1 MMQAQVTQSIS
12 STNIRQTLK
21 VAMWLEW
28 QTRGN
33 WTNPWLFT
41 LYMFSRPLSAALI
54 LVFMY
59 RIVIASGGTPDPRLL
74 TFLITGS
81 GLWGVVEQVLA
92 GIPQAV
98 LADREEYAMLKY
110 VYIAPQQFIVF
121 LLGRAI
127 PRMVLGLFSFII
139 TIGFGMAFLGIQIDL
154 IHVNYP
160 LLLLT
165 FILGLGSIALLGI
178 AFAGLCLVFKRGAW
192 QMPQAVAGA
201 LYLVT
206 GAIFPIAIL
215 PGWLQLIS
223 LGVPLTYWL
232 ELIRISLMGDQMM
245 QGFPVQNIAAMFGLF
260 LLTSI
265 IIGCASLL
273 LFRISEHYAREH
285 GQIDRTTGY

>member
-1 MMQAQVTQSIS
+1 MMQSEVVY
-12 STNIRQTLK
+12 STKNTEIWQTLK
-21 VAMWLEW
+21 AAMWLEW

-59 RIVIASGGTPDPRLL
+59 RIVISSGGTPDPRLL
-74 TFLITGS
+74 AFLITGS

-110 VYIAPQQFIVF
+110 IYIAPQKFIVF

-139 TIGFGMAFLGIQIDL
+139 TVGFGLVFLGIQIDL
-154 IHVNYP
+154 IRVNYP
-160 LLLLT
+160 LLFLT
-165 FILGLGSIALLGI
+165 FILGLGSIALLSI

-215 PGWLQLIS
+215 PNWLQIIS
-223 LGVPLTYWL
+223 LGMPLTYWL
-232 ELIRISLMGDQMM
+232 ELIRISLMGEQMM
-245 QGFPVQNIAAMFGLF
+245 KGFPVQNIMAMFGLF
-260 LLTSI
+260 LLTGVI
-265 IIGCASLL
+265 ISCVSLL
-273 LFRISEHYAREH
+273 VFRISEYYAREH